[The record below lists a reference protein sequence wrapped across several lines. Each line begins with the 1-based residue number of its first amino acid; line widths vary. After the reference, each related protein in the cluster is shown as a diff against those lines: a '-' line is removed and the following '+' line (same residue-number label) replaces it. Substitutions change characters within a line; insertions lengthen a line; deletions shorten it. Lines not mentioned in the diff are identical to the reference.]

1 MAAKLESVCGASA
14 TTIRPRPSIARQTSR
29 AIASTTG
36 VPVITVRQPSAK
48 RGCSAFTQFGF
59 SNTVSPGRIQSA
71 NRTPE
76 TSIQAATARATAAA
90 SS

>member
-1 MAAKLESVCGASA
+1 MARHA
-14 TTIRPRPSIARQTSR
+14 SR

-36 VPVITVRQPSAK
+36 VPVITVRQPSLS

-59 SNTVSPGRIQSA
+59 NKTVSPGRTQSA
-71 NRTPE
+71 SRTPVNRTH
-76 TSIQAATARATAAA
+76 SATARATASR